1 MSKNYIMST
10 HSSPI
15 IVTSALPY
23 ANGPLHLGH
32 LAGAYLTADFFVRY
46 NRLKNEDI
54 LFICGS
60 DEHGVPIT
68 IAAEKE
74 GVSPQDIVDRY
85 HEWNKETFK
94 KMGISFDYYGRTSS
108 SVHHNTSQ
116 EIFTELNL
124 KGFFKVKSEE
134 LFYDESNQM
143 FLPDRYVKGQCPN
156 CGYGE
161 AYGDQCEKCGNSIN
175 PIELIKPVSS
185 LSGETPIRKE
195 TQHWYIPLGEM
206 QNKLESWLKT
216 RKDWKPNVMGQIK
229 SWLQEGL
236 NDRAATRDLNWG
248 VPVPVEGADGK
259 VLYVW
264 FEAPIGYI
272 SATKEWAMQSNKPE
286 AWKNYWKNDKARLYH
301 FIGKDN
307 IVFHCIMFPIILM
320 EHGNLILPEN
330 VPANEFLNLEGKK
343 LSTSRGWAV
352 WLHDYLEHFDCDYLR
367 YALGVSLPESKD
379 SDFSWKDF
387 QNRVNNEL
395 VAVLGNFV
403 NRASTFIE
411 KYADSTV
418 PPLVDPK
425 PLDLEMLEAIT
436 IQKHKIERAYE
447 HFRFREAVQEGMQ
460 LARLANKYFTDSEPW
475 KTRKTNEIACF
486 NSLHV
491 SIQVVAALSVLM
503 EPVLPESMMVLRRQI
518 GLAESIKWTDISS
531 SMLTT
536 GQSLQHTTLLFKK
549 IEDASIK
556 RELDKLQNSLKDQSR
571 ELKDEY
577 PILKKTIHFEDF
589 KKLDLRVGVI
599 KEVHDVPKSNKL
611 LAFKIDIGIETRT
624 ILSGIKKHVNKNKLI
639 GQKVTV
645 VCNLESRKIMG
656 IESKGMILMAE
667 SSDGSLHFVQSD
679 AEEGSILS

>member
-1 MSKNYIMST
+1 MST

-46 NRLKNEDI
+46 NRLKSEDI

-94 KMGISFDYYGRTSS
+94 KMGISFDHYSRTSS
-108 SVHHNTSQ
+108 SIHHITSQ
-116 EIFTELNL
+116 EIFTELNE

-134 LFYDESNQM
+134 LFYDESAQM
-143 FLPDRYVKGQCPN
+143 FLPDRYVKGECPK

-161 AYGDQCEKCGNSIN
+161 AYGDQCEKCGNSLNPSELIN
-175 PIELIKPVSS
+175 PISS
-185 LSGETPIRKE
+185 ISGKTPIRKE
-195 TQHWYIPLGEM
+195 TQHWYMPLGEM
-206 QNKLESWLKT
+206 QNKLESWIMT
-216 RKDWKPNVMGQIK
+216 REDWKPNVMGQIK

-248 VPVPVEGADGK
+248 VPVPIEGADGK

-272 SATKEWAMQSNKPE
+272 SATKEWAMKSNKPE

-320 EHGNLILPEN
+320 EHGNFILPEN

-352 WLHDYLEHFDCDYLR
+352 WLHDYLEHFESDYLR

-387 QNRVNNEL
+387 QNRINNEL

-411 KYADSTV
+411 KYADSKV
-418 PPLVDPK
+418 PPLLDPK
-425 PLDLEMLEAIT
+425 TLDQEMLEAIT
-436 IQKHKIERAYE
+436 IQKHKIEHAYE
-447 HFRFREAVQEGMQ
+447 HFKFREAVQEGMQ

-475 KTRKTNEIACF
+475 KTRKTNVNACF

-503 EPVLPESMMVLRRQI
+503 EPVLPESMMILRRQI
-518 GLAESIKWTDISS
+518 GLEESIKWADISS
-531 SMLTT
+531 SMLSI
-536 GQSLQHTTLLFKK
+536 GQSLRPASLLFQK
-549 IEDASIK
+549 IEDVSIQL
-556 RELDKLQNSLKDQSR
+556 ELDKLQNSLKDQ
-571 ELKDEY
+571 LNKPKVEY
-577 PILKKTIHFEDF
+577 PILKKSIQFEDF
-589 KKLDLRVGVI
+589 MNLDLRVGVI
-599 KEVHDVPKSNKL
+599 KEVQEVPKSNKL
-611 LAFKIDIGIETRT
+611 LAFKVDIGIEKRT
-624 ILSGIKKHVNKNKLI
+624 ILSGIKEYVDRDKLI

-645 VCNLESRKIMG
+645 VCNLISRKIMG
-656 IESKGMILMAE
+656 IESQGMIIMAE
-667 SSDGSLHFVQSD
+667 SADGSLHFVQSE
-679 AEEGSILS
+679 AEEGSIIS

>member
-1 MSKNYIMST
+1 MST

-46 NRLKNEDI
+46 HRLKGEDV

-108 SVHHNTSQ
+108 KVHHETSQ
-116 EIFTELNL
+116 EIFTELYK

-134 LFYDESNQM
+134 LFYDEATQM
-143 FLPDRYVKGQCPN
+143 FLPDRYVKGECPN

-161 AYGDQCEKCGNSIN
+161 AYGDQCEKCGNSLN
-175 PIELIKPVSS
+175 PTELINPVSS
-185 LSGETPIRKE
+185 LSGETPVRKE
-195 TQHWYIPLGEM
+195 TQHWYMPLGEM
-206 QNKLESWLKT
+206 QEKLASWIKT
-216 RKDWKPNVMGQIK
+216 REDWKPNVMGQIK
-229 SWLQEGL
+229 SWLQDGL

-248 VPVPVEGADGK
+248 VPVPLEDADGK

-272 SATKEWAMQSNKPE
+272 SATKEWAEKSNKPD
-286 AWKNYWKNDKARLYH
+286 AWEKYWKNDDAKLYH

-320 EHGNLILPEN
+320 EHGNFVLPEN

-352 WLHDYLEHFDCDYLR
+352 WLHDYLESFESDYLR

-387 QNRVNNEL
+387 QNRINNEL

-403 NRASTFIE
+403 HRANSFIE

-418 PPLVDPK
+418 PILEEPQAIDV
-425 PLDLEMLEAIT
+425 EMLEAIT
-436 IQKHKIERAYE
+436 VQKQKIEHAFE
-447 HFRFREAVQEGMQ
+447 HFRFREAVQEGIQ
-460 LARLANKYFTDSEPW
+460 LARLANKYFTDTEPW
-475 KTRKTNEIACF
+475 KTRKTNEVACF

-503 EPVLPESMMVLRRQI
+503 EPILPKSMMVLRHQI
-518 GLAESIKWTDISS
+518 GLADSIKWADISS
-531 SMLTT
+531 SMLPA
-536 GQSLQHTTLLFKK
+536 GQTIKPATLLFQK
-549 IEDASIK
+549 IEDDSIQI
-556 RELDKLQNSLKDQSR
+556 ELDKLQNSLNEQST
-571 ELKDEY
+571 EPTVEY
-577 PILKKTIHFEDF
+577 PTLKKSIQFEDF
-589 KKLDLRVGVI
+589 MNLDLRLGVI
-599 KEVHDVPKSNKL
+599 KEVQEVPKSSKL
-611 LAFKIDIGIETRT
+611 LAFKVDIGIETRT
-624 ILSGIKKHVNKNKLI
+624 ILSGIKKHVDSSKLI

-645 VCNLESRKIMG
+645 VCNLKSRKIMG
-656 IESKGMILMAE
+656 IESEGMILMAE
-667 SSDGSLHFVQSD
+667 SPDGSLHFVQSE
-679 AEEGSILS
+679 AELGSVLS

>member
-1 MSKNYIMST
+1 MST
-10 HSSPI
+10 DSSPI

-46 NRLKNEDI
+46 NRLKGEDV

-85 HEWNKETFK
+85 HEWNKDTFQ

-108 SVHHNTSQ
+108 AIHHETSQ
-116 EIFTELNL
+116 EIFTELYE
-124 KGFFKVKSEE
+124 KGFFKLKSEE
-134 LFYDESNQM
+134 LFYDESTQM
-143 FLPDRYVKGQCPN
+143 FLPDRYVKGECPN

-161 AYGDQCEKCGNSIN
+161 AYGDQCEKCGNSLNPTELIN
-175 PIELIKPVSS
+175 PVSA
-185 LSGETPIRKE
+185 LSGETPVRKE
-195 TQHWYIPLGEM
+195 TQHWYMPLGEM
-206 QNKLESWLKT
+206 QDKLETWIKT
-216 RKDWKPNVMGQIK
+216 REHWKPNVMGQIK

-248 VPVPVEGADGK
+248 VPVPLEGADGK

-272 SATKEWAMQSNKPE
+272 SATKEWAQQSNNPE
-286 AWKNYWKNDKARLYH
+286 AWKKYWKNDEAKLYH

-307 IVFHCIMFPIILM
+307 IVFHCIMFPIVLM
-320 EHGNLILPEN
+320 EHGNFILPEN

-352 WLHDYLEHFDCDYLR
+352 WLHDYLEHFEADYLR
-367 YALGVSLPESKD
+367 YALGVTLPESKD

-395 VAVLGNFV
+395 VAVFGNFV
-403 NRASTFIE
+403 NRASSFIE
-411 KYADSTV
+411 KYANSMV
-418 PPLVDPK
+418 PPLVDPQ
-425 PLDLEMLEAIT
+425 PIDVEMLAAIDT
-436 IQKHKIERAYE
+436 QRQKIEFAYE
-447 HFRFREAVQEGMQ
+447 HFRFREVVQEGMQ
-460 LARLANKYFTDSEPW
+460 LARLANKYFTDTEPW
-475 KTRKTNEIACF
+475 KTRKTNETACF

-503 EPVLPESMMVLRRQI
+503 EPILPESMKMLRHQI
-518 GLAESIKWTDISS
+518 GLSDSTKWSEISA
-531 SMLTT
+531 SMLTD
-536 GQSLQHTTLLFKK
+536 GQSLQAATLLFQK
-549 IEDASIK
+549 IEDESIQL
-556 RELDKLQNSLKDQSR
+556 ELDKLQNSLKDLST
-571 ELKDEY
+571 ESTVDYPALKS
-577 PILKKTIHFEDF
+577 PIQFDDF
-589 KKLDLRVGVI
+589 LNLDLRVGVI
-599 KEVHDVPKSNKL
+599 VEVEEVPKSNKL
-611 LAFKIDIGIETRT
+611 LAFKVDIGVEIRT
-624 ILSGIKKHVNKNKLI
+624 ILSGIKKHVDKDTVI

-645 VCNLESRKIMG
+645 VCNLESRTIMG
-656 IESKGMILMAE
+656 IESQGMIVMAE
-667 SSDGSLHFVQSD
+667 SPEGRLHFVESQ
-679 AEEGSILS
+679 AEKGSILS

>member
-1 MSKNYIMST
+1 MST
-10 HSSPI
+10 DSSPI

-46 NRLKNEDI
+46 NRLKGEDV

-85 HEWNKETFK
+85 HEWNKDTFQ

-108 SVHHNTSQ
+108 AVHHETSQ
-116 EIFTELNL
+116 EIFTELYE
-124 KGFFKVKSEE
+124 KGFFKLKSEE
-134 LFYDESNQM
+134 LFYDESTQM
-143 FLPDRYVKGQCPN
+143 FLPDRYVKGECPN

-161 AYGDQCEKCGNSIN
+161 AYGDQCEKCGNSLNPTELIN
-175 PIELIKPVSS
+175 PVSA
-185 LSGETPIRKE
+185 LSGETPVRKE
-195 TQHWYIPLGEM
+195 TQHWYMPLGEM
-206 QNKLESWLKT
+206 QDKLESWIKT
-216 RKDWKPNVMGQIK
+216 REHWKPNVMGQIK

-248 VPVPVEGADGK
+248 VPVPLEGADGK

-272 SATKEWAMQSNKPE
+272 SATKEWAQQSNNPE
-286 AWKNYWKNDKARLYH
+286 AWKKYWKNDEAKLYH

-307 IVFHCIMFPIILM
+307 IVFHCIMFPIVLM
-320 EHGNLILPEN
+320 EHGNFILPEN

-352 WLHDYLEHFDCDYLR
+352 WLHDYLEHFEADYLR
-367 YALGVSLPESKD
+367 YALGVTLPESKD

-395 VAVLGNFV
+395 VAVFGNFV
-403 NRASTFIE
+403 NRASSFIE
-411 KYADSTV
+411 KYADSMV
-418 PPLVDPK
+418 PPLVDPQPIDVK
-425 PLDLEMLEAIT
+425 MLGAIDT
-436 IQKHKIERAYE
+436 QRQKIEFAYE
-447 HFRFREAVQEGMQ
+447 HFRFREVVQEGMQ
-460 LARLANKYFTDSEPW
+460 LARLANKYFTDTEPW
-475 KTRKTNEIACF
+475 KTRKTNETACF

-503 EPVLPESMMVLRRQI
+503 EPILPESMKMLRHQI
-518 GLAESIKWTDISS
+518 GLSDSTKWSEISA
-531 SMLTT
+531 SMLTV
-536 GQSLQHTTLLFKK
+536 GQSLQVATLLFQK
-549 IEDASIK
+549 IEDESIQL
-556 RELDKLQNSLKDQSR
+556 ELDKLQNSLKDLST
-571 ELKDEY
+571 ESTLDYPALKS
-577 PILKKTIHFEDF
+577 PIQFDDF
-589 KKLDLRVGVI
+589 LILDLRVGVI
-599 KEVHDVPKSNKL
+599 VEVEEVPKSNKL
-611 LAFKIDIGIETRT
+611 LAFKVDIGVEIRT
-624 ILSGIKKHVNKNKLI
+624 ILSGIKKHVDKDTVI

-645 VCNLESRKIMG
+645 VCNLESRTIMG
-656 IESKGMILMAE
+656 IESQGMIVMAE
-667 SSDGSLHFVQSD
+667 SPEGRLHFVESQ
-679 AEEGSILS
+679 AEKGSILS

>member
-1 MSKNYIMST
+1 MST

-46 NRLKNEDI
+46 HRLKGEDV

-74 GVSPQDIVDRY
+74 RVSPQDIVDRY

-108 SVHHNTSQ
+108 KVHHETSQ
-116 EIFTELNL
+116 EIFTELYN

-134 LFYDESNQM
+134 LFYDEATQM
-143 FLPDRYVKGQCPN
+143 FLPDRYVKGECPN

-161 AYGDQCEKCGNSIN
+161 AYGDQCEKCGNSLN
-175 PIELIKPVSS
+175 PTELINPVSS

-195 TQHWYIPLGEM
+195 TQHWYMPLGEM
-206 QNKLESWLKT
+206 QEKLASWIKT
-216 RKDWKPNVMGQIK
+216 REDWKPNVMGQIK
-229 SWLQEGL
+229 SWLQDGL

-248 VPVPVEGADGK
+248 VPVPLEDADGK

-272 SATKEWAMQSNKPE
+272 SATKEWAEKSNKPD
-286 AWKNYWKNDKARLYH
+286 AWEKYWKNDDAKLYH

-320 EHGNLILPEN
+320 EHGNFVLPEN

-352 WLHDYLEHFDCDYLR
+352 WLHDYLESFESDYLR

-387 QNRVNNEL
+387 QNRINNEL

-403 NRASTFIE
+403 HRANSFIE

-418 PPLVDPK
+418 PILEEPQAIDV
-425 PLDLEMLEAIT
+425 EMLEAIT
-436 IQKHKIERAYE
+436 VQKQKIEHAFE
-447 HFRFREAVQEGMQ
+447 HFRFREAVQEGIQ
-460 LARLANKYFTDSEPW
+460 LARLANKYFTDTEPW
-475 KTRKTNEIACF
+475 KTRKTNEVACF

-503 EPVLPESMMVLRRQI
+503 EPILPKSMMVLRHQI
-518 GLAESIKWTDISS
+518 GLADSIKWADISS
-531 SMLTT
+531 SMLPA
-536 GQSLQHTTLLFKK
+536 GQTIKPATLLFQK
-549 IEDASIK
+549 IEDDSIQI
-556 RELDKLQNSLKDQSR
+556 ELDKLQNSLNEQST
-571 ELKDEY
+571 EPTVEY
-577 PILKKTIHFEDF
+577 PTLKKSIQFEEF
-589 KKLDLRVGVI
+589 MNLDLRLGVI
-599 KEVHDVPKSNKL
+599 KEVQEVPKSSKL
-611 LAFKIDIGIETRT
+611 LAFKVDIGIETRT
-624 ILSGIKKHVNKNKLI
+624 ILSGIKKHVDSSKLI

-645 VCNLESRKIMG
+645 VCNLKSRKIMG
-656 IESKGMILMAE
+656 IESEGMILMAE
-667 SSDGSLHFVQSD
+667 SPDGSLHFVQSE
-679 AEEGSILS
+679 AELGSVLS